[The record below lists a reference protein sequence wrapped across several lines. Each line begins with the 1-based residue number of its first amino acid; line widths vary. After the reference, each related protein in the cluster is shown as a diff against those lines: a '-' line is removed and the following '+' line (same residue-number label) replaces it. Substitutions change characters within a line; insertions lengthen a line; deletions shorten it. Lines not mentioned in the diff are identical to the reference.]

1 MGFRELMPIQSARL
15 SVPALALLLLS
26 GVSSPSLADGL
37 GWKPFGAPA
46 DWSGRDFS
54 CTVGANP
61 VPALC
66 NTATIGSVAVCWM
79 SRQSGEC
86 GGAVAWCTY
95 KNVSVAS
102 DPANGSSPGAA
113 YLCAQ

>member
-1 MGFRELMPIQSARL
+1 MHSRARKQTGWAHL
-15 SVPALALLLLS
+15 LAPVAAVLFFF

-37 GWKPFGAPA
+37 GWKAFGAPA

-54 CTVGANP
+54 CTTGANP

-66 NTATIGSVAVCWM
+66 NTATIGSVAVCWT
-79 SRQSGEC
+79 SRQTGEC

-102 DPANGSSPGAA
+102 DPANGSSPGAV